1 MSLEAPLAR
10 AKGLGSAKEGIAHWW
25 MQRVTSILLVP
36 LIVWGAFMVAVVGN
50 LDHANLLAA
59 IANPLN
65 AIVIITLLIIVC
77 YHAALGLQVVIED
90 YVHLRYL
97 KMTAIVLTY
106 FVSFMLALIGIAS
119 VIKIAL

>member
-1 MSLEAPLAR
+1 MSLETPLAR

-25 MQRVTSILLVP
+25 MQRVTSIFLVP
-36 LIVWGAFMVAVVGN
+36 LTIWGAFMVAMVGN
-50 LDHANLLAA
+50 LDHASFIAA

-65 AIVIITLLIIVC
+65 AIVVITLLIVVC

-90 YVHLRYL
+90 YVHVRYL

-106 FVSFMLALIGIAS
+106 FISFMLALIGVAS